1 MIDAI
6 SENLEGVVVAAYRM
20 IKIRKFPNIYEEL
33 SFNPFRRVT
42 LLNEGNW
49 EISSAPLIYDLCSSS
64 NCSFNFICPTV
75 FTVTMSDTSFS
86 YPHNKQHSTHPSDS
100 R

>member
-49 EISSAPLIYDLCSSS
+49 EIS
-64 NCSFNFICPTV
+64 
-75 FTVTMSDTSFS
+75 
-86 YPHNKQHSTHPSDS
+86 
-100 R
+100 